1 VKPAVLVCRRVFP
14 EILQRL
20 ERHFEVEAN
29 QADEEWTR
37 DEQIARLQG
46 KAGAF
51 ITSTNPIDRAVLERC
66 PELRAV

>member
-1 VKPAVLVCRRVFP
+1 MKPAVLVCRRVFP